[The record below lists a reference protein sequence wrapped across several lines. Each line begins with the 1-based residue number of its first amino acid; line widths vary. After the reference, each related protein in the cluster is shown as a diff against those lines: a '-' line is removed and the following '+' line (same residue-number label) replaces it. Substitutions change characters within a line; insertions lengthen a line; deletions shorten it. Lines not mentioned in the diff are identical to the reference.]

1 MLGAI
6 RWDGAV
12 ARGVASGACV
22 VVVVGTVRG
31 CLDESIK
38 GRFKVEESGASKG
51 CMIPAEIRFF

>member
-12 ARGVASGACV
+12 TRGAASGAV
-22 VVVVGTVRG
+22 VVVVRG